1 MKINKFKKI
10 GSNKYRIYFDNETLV
25 IYEDVI
31 LKYNLLYKKDIDTDL
46 LLQINEDNY
55 KASIYD
61 SAIRYIGIRMRSIKE
76 VKEYLNKKKYD
87 NKDIESVVNKLIE
100 QGLLND
106 KKFAISYVND
116 KIYLTKSGPD
126 KIKNELIKLGINE
139 KDIHNAFNNIDNGA
153 LMDKLNKIIDKEI
166 KLNVKLPINK
176 MKNKIITRCI
186 NLGYKYED
194 IIEILNT
201 CNLNSNSDIKSEYDK
216 LYKRYSNKYS
226 DEYKL
231 KTTIK
236 SKLYQKGFSIDEIN
250 NFLNL

>member
-87 NKDIESVVNKLIE
+87 NKDIENVVNKLIE

-236 SKLYQKGFSIDEIN
+236 SKLYQKGYSIEEIN
-250 NFLNL
+250 KIIE

>member
-55 KASIYD
+55 NASIYD

-236 SKLYQKGFSIDEIN
+236 SKLYQKGYSIEEIN
-250 NFLNL
+250 KIIE

>member
-236 SKLYQKGFSIDEIN
+236 SKLYQKGYSIEDIN
-250 NFLNL
+250 KIIE

>member
-236 SKLYQKGFSIDEIN
+236 SKLYQKGYSIEEIN
-250 NFLNL
+250 KIIE

>member
-87 NKDIESVVNKLIE
+87 NRDIESVVNKLIE

-236 SKLYQKGFSIDEIN
+236 SKLYQKGYSIEEIN
-250 NFLNL
+250 KIIE

>member
-139 KDIHNAFNNIDNGA
+139 KDIHNVFNNIDNGA
-153 LMDKLNKIIDKEI
+153 LMDKLNKIIE
-166 KLNVKLPINK
+166 LL
-176 MKNKIITRCI
+176 
-186 NLGYKYED
+186 
-194 IIEILNT
+194 
-201 CNLNSNSDIKSEYDK
+201 
-216 LYKRYSNKYS
+216 
-226 DEYKL
+226 
-231 KTTIK
+231 
-236 SKLYQKGFSIDEIN
+236 
-250 NFLNL
+250 

>member
-139 KDIHNAFNNIDNGA
+139 KDIHNVFNNIDNGA

-236 SKLYQKGFSIDEIN
+236 SKLYQKGYSIEDIN
-250 NFLNL
+250 KIIE

>member
-139 KDIHNAFNNIDNGA
+139 KDIHNVFNNIDNGA

-166 KLNVKLPINK
+166 KLNIKLPINK

-236 SKLYQKGFSIDEIN
+236 SKLYQKGYSIEEIN
-250 NFLNL
+250 KIIE

>member
-139 KDIHNAFNNIDNGA
+139 NDIHNAFNNIDNGA

-236 SKLYQKGFSIDEIN
+236 SKLYQKGYSIEEIN
-250 NFLNL
+250 KIIE

>member
-1 MKINKFKKI
+1 MKINKFKKV
-10 GSNKYRIYFDNETLV
+10 GLNKYKIYSDNGVLT

-116 KIYLTKSGPD
+116 KIYLRKQ
-126 KIKNELIKLGINE
+126 I
-139 KDIHNAFNNIDNGA
+139 
-153 LMDKLNKIIDKEI
+153 
-166 KLNVKLPINK
+166 
-176 MKNKIITRCI
+176 
-186 NLGYKYED
+186 
-194 IIEILNT
+194 
-201 CNLNSNSDIKSEYDK
+201 
-216 LYKRYSNKYS
+216 
-226 DEYKL
+226 
-231 KTTIK
+231 
-236 SKLYQKGFSIDEIN
+236 
-250 NFLNL
+250 

>member
-139 KDIHNAFNNIDNGA
+139 KDIHNVFNNIDNGA

-236 SKLYQKGFSIDEIN
+236 SKLYQKGYTIDEIN
-250 NFLNL
+250 NIC

>member
-139 KDIHNAFNNIDNGA
+139 KDIHNVFNNIDNGA

-236 SKLYQKGFSIDEIN
+236 F
-250 NFLNL
+250 NLIK

>member
-87 NKDIESVVNKLIE
+87 NKDIENVVNKLIE

-139 KDIHNAFNNIDNGA
+139 NDIHNAFNNIDNGA

-166 KLNVKLPINK
+166 KLNAKLPINK

-236 SKLYQKGFSIDEIN
+236 SKLYQKGYSIEEIN
-250 NFLNL
+250 KIIE

>member
-139 KDIHNAFNNIDNGA
+139 KDIHNVFNNIDNGA
-153 LMDKLNKIIDKEI
+153 LIDKLNKIIDKEI

-236 SKLYQKGFSIDEIN
+236 SKLYQKGYSIEEIN
-250 NFLNL
+250 KIIE

>member
-139 KDIHNAFNNIDNGA
+139 NNIHNAFNNIDNGA

-236 SKLYQKGFSIDEIN
+236 SKLYQKGYSIEEIN
-250 NFLNL
+250 KIIE

>member
-87 NKDIESVVNKLIE
+87 NKDIENVVNKLIE

-139 KDIHNAFNNIDNGA
+139 NDIHNAFNNIDNGA

-236 SKLYQKGFSIDEIN
+236 SKLYQKGYSIEEIN
-250 NFLNL
+250 KIIE

>member
-25 IYEDVI
+25 IDEDVI

-139 KDIHNAFNNIDNGA
+139 KDIHNVFNNIDNGA

-236 SKLYQKGFSIDEIN
+236 SKLYQKGYSIEEIN
-250 NFLNL
+250 KIIE

>member
-201 CNLNSNSDIKSEYDK
+201 CNLKSNSDIKSEYDK

-236 SKLYQKGFSIDEIN
+236 SKLYQKGYSIEEIN
-250 NFLNL
+250 KIIE

>member
-139 KDIHNAFNNIDNGA
+139 NDIHNAFNNIDNGA
-153 LMDKLNKIIDKEI
+153 LMDKLNKIIDKET
-166 KLNVKLPINK
+166 KLNAKLPINK

-236 SKLYQKGFSIDEIN
+236 SKLYQKGYSIEEIN
-250 NFLNL
+250 KIIE

>member
-139 KDIHNAFNNIDNGA
+139 KDIHNVFNNIDNGA

-236 SKLYQKGFSIDEIN
+236 SKLYQKGYSIEEIN
-250 NFLNL
+250 KIIE